1 MKAPATKSAKPAKSA
16 TAGAKGR
23 SAASKA
29 AVPPA
34 RKPLTKSAAK
44 PAAKPVVKPAPKAV
58 SKPMAKAPARAA
70 PKAVAKATKPVAKG
84 TVKPKVTAPIQKT
97 AKPAAKASPKPVAKT
112 TASSK
117 PVAAAK
123 KAAVPVKP
131 TPSRTPAVKSIPASS
146 AKSKAQP
153 AAKAAVPTVTSSA
166 PRAAA
171 AAPVSKAASVKRAP
185 APAPVIVEPTPRP
198 LGKRAAKKVM
208 MEQMTQA
215 AVVPTHAPD
224 AAKATFSHTNERAVM
239 TPPVPSSIQKDPKRA
254 NNWKTLPAD
263 QLTDQDVQAMPDSE
277 YMSDLQLAY
286 FRRKLS
292 LLKADML
299 ANAGETTE
307 HLREDTV
314 VVPDPADRATI
325 EEEHALE
332 LRTRDRER
340 KLLKKIEQAIVR
352 IDSGD
357 YGYCEET
364 GEPIGVGR
372 LMARPTASLSLEA
385 QQRRELKQKMFGD

>member
-1 MKAPATKSAKPAKSA
+1 MKAPATRSAKSTKTA
-16 TAGAKGR
+16 TTAAKGG
-23 SAASKA
+23 ASQ
-29 AVPPA
+29 
-34 RKPLTKSAAK
+34 TTK
-44 PAAKPVVKPAPKAV
+44 PAG
-58 SKPMAKAPARAA
+58 
-70 PKAVAKATKPVAKG
+70 KPVAKPLAKKA
-84 TVKPKVTAPIQKT
+84 VAVAKT
-97 AKPAAKASPKPVAKT
+97 SVKPAAKAVPKTKSPAKPATKTVAK
-112 TASSK
+112 
-117 PVAAAK
+117 AAAK
-123 KAAVPVKP
+123 
-131 TPSRTPAVKSIPASS
+131 PAVKVAAKAPAPV
-146 AKSKAQP
+146 AVKAP
-153 AAKAAVPTVTSSA
+153 AKAAVKATASA
-166 PRAAA
+166 PVKA
-171 AAPVSKAASVKRAP
+171 AAPKAPSRAAPSQIPQAPKPVLPPAAP
-185 APAPVIVEPTPRP
+185 AIAVVEPPVRAA
-198 LGKRAAKKVM
+198 GKRAIKKAM
-208 MEQMTQA
+208 MEQMSQA
-215 AVVPTHAPD
+215 TAQPSHAPD
-224 AAKATFSHTNERAVM
+224 AAKATFFTMNERVM
-239 TPPVPSSIQKDPKRA
+239 TPPAPPSIQKDPKRA
-254 NNWKTLPAD
+254 NNWKKLSVEELAD
-263 QLTDQDVQAMPDSE
+263 QDIMAMPDAE
-277 YMSDLQLAY
+277 YMNDVQLAF

-340 KLLKKIEQAIVR
+340 KLLKKIEQAISR

>member
-1 MKAPATKSAKPAKSA
+1 VNA
-16 TAGAKGR
+16 TAKKTAKKTT
-23 SAASKA
+23 APPVQAKA
-29 AVPPA
+29 RVAQPA
-34 RKPLTKSAAK
+34 RKAATPAKAAAPKPAAPK
-44 PAAKPVVKPAPKAV
+44 PAAKKTSVK
-58 SKPMAKAPARAA
+58 AA
-70 PKAVAKATKPVAKG
+70 P
-84 TVKPKVTAPIQKT
+84 
-97 AKPAAKASPKPVAKT
+97 KPAAKSPAVK

-117 PVAAAK
+117 VATKTESAVALKKPAAASK
-123 KAAVPVKP
+123 K
-131 TPSRTPAVKSIPASS
+131 TSSS
-146 AKSKAQP
+146 AATPK
-153 AAKAAVPTVTSSA
+153 
-166 PRAAA
+166 
-171 AAPVSKAASVKRAP
+171 
-185 APAPVIVEPTPRP
+185 IEPTPKP

-208 MEQMTQA
+208 MEQMMQA

-224 AAKATFSHTNERAVM
+224 AAKATFSTMNERVL

-254 NNWKTLPAD
+254 NNWKTLPVEE
-263 QLTDQDVQAMPDSE
+263 LTDLDVLAMPDSE
-277 YMSDLQLAY
+277 YMNDVQLAF

-292 LLKADML
+292 QLKADML

-340 KLLKKIEQAIVR
+340 KLLKKIQQSIGR
-352 IDSGD
+352 IDAGD
-357 YGYCEET
+357 YGYCDET
-364 GEPIGVGR
+364 GEAIGVAR

>member
-1 MKAPATKSAKPAKSA
+1 MTSQTK
-16 TAGAKGR
+16 T
-23 SAASKA
+23 
-29 AVPPA
+29 
-34 RKPLTKSAAK
+34 
-44 PAAKPVVKPAPKAV
+44 PAAKAAAKPAPKAAAKTA
-58 SKPMAKAPARAA
+58 KPVAKAAAPVPAKAPAKTKVAAKPVA
-70 PKAVAKATKPVAKG
+70 PKAPAKSAATTTTPSTASAKVAKPPVNKPSDKTTPKAIAQSAVKAAASPVTASAAPATK
-84 TVKPKVTAPIQKT
+84 TSS
-97 AKPAAKASPKPVAKT
+97 PAAKR
-112 TASSK
+112 
-117 PVAAAK
+117 
-123 KAAVPVKP
+123 
-131 TPSRTPAVKSIPASS
+131 PSG
-146 AKSKAQP
+146 
-153 AAKAAVPTVTSSA
+153 
-166 PRAAA
+166 
-171 AAPVSKAASVKRAP
+171 
-185 APAPVIVEPTPRP
+185 APAPVVVEPTPRP

-224 AAKATFSHTNERAVM
+224 AAKATFSNMNERAVM

-254 NNWKTLPAD
+254 NNWKTLSVD
-263 QLTDQDVQAMPDSE
+263 QLTDLDIQAMPDSE

-292 LLKADML
+292 QLKADML

-352 IDSGD
+352 IDAGD